1 MLRSFTMA
9 SCWGVALACFSM
21 SLYLYLPSLQYL
33 LVSEDWSLNSRFC
46 VPAEA
51 IRCNCDLIIYFN
63 YYFYTYILLH
73 INITTKCPN
82 TMTQYYWIKD
92 NALFI
97 TRAPDEPECNH
108 LIQFSQLHFLA
119 HVCVRPA
126 NPPVGGNAAKITE
139 NTELPGDSD
148 PGADVGRLVSAG
160 HPEGSN
166 EKLICKS

>member
-1 MLRSFTMA
+1 
-9 SCWGVALACFSM
+9 
-21 SLYLYLPSLQYL
+21 
-33 LVSEDWSLNSRFC
+33 
-46 VPAEA
+46 
-51 IRCNCDLIIYFN
+51 
-63 YYFYTYILLH
+63 
-73 INITTKCPN
+73 
-82 TMTQYYWIKD
+82 MTQYYLIKD

-108 LIQFSQLHFLA
+108 LIQFSQLHLLA

>member
-1 MLRSFTMA
+1 MLPWHAFLCLCIFICRHCNTSL
-9 SCWGVALACFSM
+9 GVRIDPWTAGFACRQRLFVVIVIW
-21 SLYLYLPSLQYL
+21 L
-33 LVSEDWSLNSRFC
+33 
-46 VPAEA
+46 
-51 IRCNCDLIIYFN
+51 IYFN
-63 YYFYTYILLH
+63 NYFYTYILLH

-126 NPPVGGNAAKITE
+126 NPPVGGTAANITA

-148 PGADVGRLVSAG
+148 PGADVDRLVSAG